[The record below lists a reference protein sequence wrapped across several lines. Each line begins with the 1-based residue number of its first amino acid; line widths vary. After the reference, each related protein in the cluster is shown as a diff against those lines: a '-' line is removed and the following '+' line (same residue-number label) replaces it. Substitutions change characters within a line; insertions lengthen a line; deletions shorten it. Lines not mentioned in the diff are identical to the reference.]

1 MTFRDLVN
9 KALFIEILKG
19 LALTL
24 KVFLTKP
31 VTIKYPH
38 EKRPV
43 SSGFRGRHAMV
54 RDPKTGK
61 ERCVACMKCAM
72 VCPSQCI
79 YIKYTGAE
87 GKPRELTKYEI
98 EAYRCIYCGYC
109 VEVCP
114 MNAIVLTEHYE
125 YASYKR
131 QDNYFDKERLLK
143 NWDEHIINLKATSY
157 FNKFWK
163 PLGIDVGRL
172 SANKRQAEVELNGY
186 SNNDLPKVIKEA

>member
-1 MTFRDLVN
+1 MTFRDIAYKVF
-9 KALFIEILKG
+9 FIEILKG

-24 KVFLTKP
+24 KVFFTKP

-38 EKRPV
+38 ERRPV
-43 SSGFRGRHAMV
+43 SPGFRGRHAMV

-79 YIKYTGAE
+79 YIKYTGQE
-87 GKPRELTKYEI
+87 GESRHLVKYEI

-131 QDNYFDKERLLK
+131 EDNYFDKDRLLQ
-143 NWDEHIINLKATSY
+143 NWDEHVRNIKADKY
-157 FNKFWK
+157 FNKFWR
-163 PLGIDVGRL
+163 PLGIDIGRL
-172 SANKRQAEVELNGY
+172 PANKRDAVVEI
-186 SNNDLPKVIKEA
+186 NDKRSD

>member
-1 MTFRDLVN
+1 MTFKELVK
-9 KALFIEILKG
+9 KALFLEILSG

-24 KVFLTKP
+24 KVFFKKP
-31 VTIKYPH
+31 VTIRYPH

-43 SSGFRGRHAMV
+43 SPGFRGRHAMV
-54 RDPKTGK
+54 RESETGK

-79 YIKYTGAE
+79 YIKYNGGDGT
-87 GKPRELTKYEI
+87 PRELVKYEI

-125 YASYKR
+125 YSSYKR
-131 QDNYFDKERLLK
+131 EDNYFDKERLLL
-143 NWDEHIINLKATSY
+143 NWDEHVKTFKGKGY
-157 FNKFWK
+157 FNKFWS
-163 PLGIDVGRL
+163 PPGIDIKRLPVG
-172 SANKRQAEVELNGY
+172 KRESINTG
-186 SNNDLPKVIKEA
+186 K